1 MNAEASLRSTHDLGR
16 LVAPPGVG
24 RRRIGSERGMR
35 MSLPWAVGT
44 TLFLVIAWAIGTLLL
59 RWVTLD

>member
-1 MNAEASLRSTHDLGR
+1 MNAEVSLRSTRDLGH
-16 LVAPPGVG
+16 LPPPGIG
-24 RRRIGSERGMR
+24 HGRIGSARGMR

-44 TLFLVIAWAIGTLLL
+44 AVFVVIAWAIGTLLL